1 MGAGDVTVE
10 PELLVLGSALPVID
24 NRTPASGRSEE
35 SAAGDDDAVHAQYW
49 IPGAG
54 QMTWSG
60 LPPVRVGEYVA
71 EWRPR
76 SNSWTVHSTASGVR
90 DDLIPRSNRYTFIA
104 GVLLGIA
111 GGALIH
117 FARSLV
123 SAVFF
128 VIAGCLFAAN

>member
-10 PELLVLGSALPVID
+10 PKLLVLGSALPVID

-60 LPPVRVGEYVA
+60 LPCSSGRVCGGVA
-71 EWRPR
+71 TSIQQLDSAQHSQWRPLR
-76 SNSWTVHSTASGVR
+76 
-90 DDLIPRSNRYTFIA
+90 
-104 GVLLGIA
+104 LGIA